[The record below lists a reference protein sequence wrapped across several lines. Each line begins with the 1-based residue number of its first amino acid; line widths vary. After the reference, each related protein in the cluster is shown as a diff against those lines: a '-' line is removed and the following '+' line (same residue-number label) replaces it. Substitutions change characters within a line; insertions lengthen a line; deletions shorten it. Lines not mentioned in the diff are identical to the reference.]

1 MAAFFGV
8 TLLTLLAVIAW
19 FDVRERRVPN
29 LLVVAIA
36 ALYALA
42 AGTSAVALAPMAD
55 LAVAAA
61 FLGVGVALW
70 LPGWLGGGDAKLLAA
85 LGLWAGPARALDLA
99 LATAVVGGL
108 LAVVLLLTDRLA
120 RWRAAVPVAAP
131 VAATTAPTR
140 TSRNTPPAAAARSTL
155 PYAVAIALGAAIAL
169 RDVFFF
175 T

>member
-29 LLVVAIA
+29 LLVVAIV

-42 AGTSAVALAPMAD
+42 AASSALAPTPLAD

-70 LPGWLGGGDAKLLAA
+70 MPGWLGGGDAKLLAA
-85 LGLWAGPARALDLA
+85 LGLWAGPAHALDLA
-99 LATAVVGGL
+99 FAITVAGGL
-108 LAVVLLLTDRLA
+108 FAAVLLLVDRVV
-120 RWRAAVPVAAP
+120 RWRCALPVPTPIAGAAERPSGNGETAPAVAARP
-131 VAATTAPTR
+131 
-140 TSRNTPPAAAARSTL
+140 TL
-155 PYAVAIALGAAIAL
+155 PYAVAIATGAMVAL
-169 RDVFFF
+169 RDVFFP
-175 T
+175 